1 MKNNFATKFMAF
13 FALFWIIIW
22 VVWTG
27 ILIMY
32 ELYFSENTNNITNV
46 EGLNPEQLNK
56 ILESMTWSTNSTW
69 ISIENINSIDYN
81 SWSESQ

>member
-1 MKNNFATKFMAF
+1 MAF

-32 ELYFSENTNNITNV
+32 ELYFSENTNNTTNV
-46 EGLNPEQLNK
+46 ESLNPEQLNK
-56 ILESMTWSTNSTW
+56 ILESMTWATNSTW
-69 ISIENINSIDYN
+69 ISIENINSIDFN